1 LVLSSQNWPFSL
13 DLLPQTAYLVG
24 GAVRDA
30 LLGRQRE
37 NLDLDF
43 VLPTEAVKTARRIAD
58 RYQAGFVLLDAER
71 QIARVVFKNA
81 TADFAQQEGD
91 DLTTDLLRRDF
102 TVNAIA
108 YDPRTQEWIDP
119 LQGRADLQ
127 ARVLRMVKVSNLQD
141 DPLRLLRGYRQAAQ
155 LGFAIEPQT
164 QAAIRQLSALL
175 VSVAAERVQVE
186 INYLLDRPPGSP
198 WLQAAITDGLLSP
211 WFDSGDLLEA
221 IDRAAILLGETRQ
234 QLGIKLASNWGG
246 NLKISLLGV
255 AKLASLL
262 PSRLEK
268 AEERLWELK
277 YSRAEIKAVTAAL
290 KSLRSLSSPSLTVR
304 EQFFLFREVGK
315 VFPAIAVLAVADGM
329 EVEAIAPLIDR
340 YLDSSDRV
348 AHPVPLLTGDDLM
361 KAFSLPPGPK
371 VGQLLL
377 DLQLAQAEG
386 QISSPTAAL
395 EFVAR
400 ILDDNG

>member
-1 LVLSSQNWPFSL
+1 LFLSSENWPFSL
-13 DLLPQTAYLVG
+13 DLLPQPAYLVG

-30 LLGRQRE
+30 LLGRRRE

-43 VLPTEAVKTARRIAD
+43 VLPLEAVKTARRIAD
-58 RYQAGFVLLDAER
+58 RYQAGFVLLDADR

-81 TADFAQQEGD
+81 TADFAQQEGK
-91 DLTTDLLRRDF
+91 DLETDLQRRDF

-108 YDPRTQEWIDP
+108 YNPRTEEWIDP

-175 VSVAAERVQVE
+175 SSVAAERVQVE
-186 INYLLDRPPGSP
+186 INYLLDRPQGSL
-198 WLQAAITDGLLSP
+198 WLKAAIADGLLSS
-211 WFDSGDLLEA
+211 WFDRGEELEA
-221 IDRAAILLGETRQ
+221 IDRAAILLEENWQ
-234 QLGIKLASNWGG
+234 QLATELASNWGG

-262 PSRLEK
+262 PSPIEK
-268 AEERLWELK
+268 AEEQLWELK

-304 EQFFLFREVGK
+304 EQFFLFREAGK
-315 VFPAIAVLAVADGM
+315 VFPAVAVLAVANRM

-348 AHPVPLLTGDDLM
+348 AHPVPLLTGKDLM
-361 KAFSLPPGPK
+361 KAFSLPPGPQ
-371 VGQLLL
+371 VGELLL

-386 QISSPTAAL
+386 QISTSTEAL
-395 EFVAR
+395 EFVDR
-400 ILDDNG
+400 ILNAK